1 MRKILD
7 KYITS
12 LDILD
17 RSFLSGATSS
27 VPLLSFATV
36 LFASIAIGK
45 ANINL
50 LLLVGNGIFKLY
62 LKKIE
67 RKRNK
72 HIKMVLLAGNKFSSI
87 ERILPDALID
97 TEINQ

>member
-7 KYITS
+7 KYIKS

-27 VPLLSFATV
+27 LPLLSFATV

-62 LKKIE
+62 LKKIGS
-67 RKRNK
+67 KRNK

-87 ERILPDALID
+87 EKILPDALIN

>member
-62 LKKIE
+62 LKIE

-87 ERILPDALID
+87 ERILPDALIN